1 MSERRGFALVTGAS
15 RGIGAALAAALA
27 RAGYDLLLTARSA
40 ADLETQRLHL
50 QKDGRE
56 VRIVCADLA
65 QGGAP
70 QVIATAAN
78 LPVTLL
84 VNNAG
89 VGSFG
94 EFATLPGGHEL
105 EQVRLNL
112 EATVALTHGLLP
124 QMVRARRGAIL
135 NVASTAALQP
145 VPYMA
150 TYAAT
155 KVFLLHFSL
164 ALREELRGSG
174 IHVMALCPG
183 PTRTNFFKASHTP
196 VPPGLQSAEAVAAL
210 ALRGLRKR
218 KPVVICQPQAAALGA
233 LERLLP
239 RTTVAHLAGKVVR
252 AWKNSTPSS

>member
-1 MSERRGFALVTGAS
+1 MNRGFALVTGAS

-40 ADLETQRLHL
+40 ADLESQREHL
-50 QKDGRE
+50 QKSGGE

-65 QGGAP
+65 QGGAG
-70 QVIATAAN
+70 QVTAAAAN
-78 LPVTLL
+78 LPLTLL

-94 EFATLPGGHEL
+94 EFTLLPGEREL

-112 EATVALTHGLLP
+112 EATIALTHGLLP
-124 QMVRARRGAIL
+124 QMLRAGRGAIL

-183 PTRTNFFKASHTP
+183 PTRTNFFAASHSP
-196 VPPGLQSAEAVAAL
+196 LPPGLQSAEAVAAL
-210 ALRGLRKR
+210 ALRGLRQR
-218 KPVVICQPQAAALGA
+218 KAVVICQPRAAALSA

-239 RTTVAHLAGKVVR
+239 RTTVTHFAGKVVG
-252 AWKNSTPSS
+252 AWKNSKSSS